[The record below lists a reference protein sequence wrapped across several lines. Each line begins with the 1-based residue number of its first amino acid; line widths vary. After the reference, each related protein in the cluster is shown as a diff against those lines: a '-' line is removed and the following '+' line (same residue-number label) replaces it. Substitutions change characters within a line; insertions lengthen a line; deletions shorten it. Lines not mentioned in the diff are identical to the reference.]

1 MITQIIV
8 VSLYVLLVIVV
19 GIIGMRKTKTFN
31 DFFLGGGNV
40 GPWMSAFSYGVAYFS
55 AVMFIGF
62 AGREGWNHG
71 YSALWITFGN
81 AFIGVFVV
89 WKFFGWRIKLAS
101 QKYNVSTLSEYLE
114 KRYSS
119 PFFKLAATIVI
130 FVFLIPYSAAV
141 FMGLSYL
148 FDVYFNIEYWQALT
162 FMGIVTAIYIV
173 LGGYNSMKLI
183 DMIFGMIMTVSVL
196 LLLFF
201 TINKGGGLPTIT
213 ETLSELHPKLVKPI
227 GPMGFWPLFSIVFL
241 TGVAP
246 LAMPHLVQ
254 KFYAIRDKRSIRI
267 GTIASTCFAVIISGV
282 AFFIGSTSRIFI
294 RQDTNPDAFRYIP
307 EGIPDNVISYDAIPY
322 FDRLMPELLATV
334 IPTSLS
340 VIVLILILSASMST
354 LAALVLVSASSVTKD
369 LFAGFLNKDATD
381 KTLTGMMRIMS
392 AVFVIL
398 AVFIAL
404 IEFDVIVELLGVSWG
419 ALGSFFLGPFVWG
432 LLSKK
437 VNRFGALSSAF
448 VALGVCFYLYFTGLN
463 LPEGKTMMWY
473 HTSPGA
479 GTIGMMV
486 SLVANPLFSFV
497 GYVFGFK
504 SNGK

>member
-1 MITQIIV
+1 MLLNIIV
-8 VSLYVLLVIVV
+8 LSAYALLVIL
-19 GIIGMRKTKTFN
+19 IGVMGLRKAKTFN
-31 DFFLGGGNV
+31 DFFLGGGSV

-81 AFIGVFVV
+81 AFFGVFIV
-89 WKFFGWRIKLAS
+89 WRFFGWRIKQVA
-101 QKYNVSTLSEYLE
+101 QKYNVATLSEYLE

-119 PFFKLAATIVI
+119 SFFKLAATIVI

-148 FDVYFNIEYWQALT
+148 FEVHFSVEYWQALA
-162 FMGIVTAIYIV
+162 FMGFFTGIYIV
-173 LGGYNSMKLI
+173 LGGYKSMTII
-183 DMIFGMIMTVSVL
+183 DTVFGIIMTASVI
-196 LLLFF
+196 LLFVF
-201 TINKGGGLPTIT
+201 TVNAGGGLPSIT
-213 ETLSELHPKLVKPI
+213 ETLSEIHPKLVKPI

-241 TGVAP
+241 TGIAP

-254 KFYAIRDKRSIRI
+254 KFYAIRDKKAIRI

-282 AFFIGSTSRIFI
+282 AFFIGSTSRVFI
-294 RQDTNPDAFRYIP
+294 RPDINPDAFRDV
-307 EGIPDNVISYDAIPY
+307 ENVIPY

-334 IPTSLS
+334 IPASLS
-340 VIVLILILSASMST
+340 IVVLVLILSASMST

-369 LFAGFLNKDATD
+369 LFAGFINKNASD

-432 LLSKK
+432 LLTKK

-448 VALGVCFYLYFTGLN
+448 IALGVCFSLYFTGLN

-486 SLVANPLFSFV
+486 SLVANPVFSFI
-497 GYVFGFK
+497 GSILGFK
-504 SNGK
+504 SNEN